1 MPPIDYTKT
10 CFVIMPFGTKPVGKH
25 RVNFDRIYDEI
36 FKPAI
41 ASVALP
47 EGGKL
52 RAARTDKDFFS
63 GDIGQEMFQYLND
76 SRFALADITGLNAN
90 VMYEIGVRHAARQ
103 SGTAIFRQGDAT
115 IPFDIN
121 HIKAFPYSYRPEK
134 NAKDARALIRR
145 VLRESLE
152 QNALDSP
159 VQIALRAQKDDAQ
172 RADVQPLLLEA
183 ENALRRFDRPAAIA
197 KLREALAAGGENAL
211 THMRLGILQRD
222 HGDLDG
228 AIAQFTAATTL
239 QPDYSDAW
247 RELGIQ
253 QARQTKNVQGEEAL
267 RTAISLN
274 PHDFDALASLGGLLR
289 KTNRLEEAAQ
299 LYQQSVDV
307 SGGHPYPLLMALKLR
322 ARTARR
328 LELDDTLRR
337 QLFLAG
343 KMRQAQAEAMPPIDA
358 PWCMFDLAETALYS
372 GDRAGFLEWT
382 RKGLGRCEHRYQAET
397 FRSALQL
404 LVDGGVEPD
413 GLPEGLTLIDEA
425 IPRLL

>member
-1 MPPIDYTKT
+1 MARVDYTKT
-10 CFVIMPFGTKPVGKH
+10 CFVIMPFGTKLVGKQ
-25 RVNFDRIYDEI
+25 RIDFDRIYDQI
-36 FKPAI
+36 FEPAI
-41 ASVALP
+41 AAVDLP

-52 RAARTDKDFFS
+52 RPARTDKDFFA

-134 NAKDARALIRR
+134 NAKEARALIRR

-159 VQIALRAQKDDAQ
+159 VQIALKAQNEEPQ
-172 RADVQPLLLEA
+172 RDEVQPLLLDA

-197 KLREALAAGGENAL
+197 KLRGALTVGSGNAL
-211 THMRLGILQRD
+211 IHVRLGILLRD
-222 HGDLDG
+222 HGDLQG
-228 AIAQFTAATTL
+228 AVDEFTKATAL
-239 QPDYSDAW
+239 QPKYSDAW
-247 RELGIQ
+247 REKGIQ
-253 QARQTKNVQGEEAL
+253 EARLTKNVKGEEAL
-267 RTAISLN
+267 RTAIDLN

-289 KTNRLEEAAQ
+289 KTNRLEEAARM
-299 LYQQSVDV
+299 YQRAVDV

-322 ARTARR
+322 ARTTRS
-328 LELDDTLRR
+328 LELDDTMRR
-337 QLFLAG
+337 HLFLAG
-343 KMRQAQAEAMPPIDA
+343 KMRQAQAQANPPFDV
-358 PWCMFDLAETALYS
+358 PWCMFDLAEVALYS
-372 GDRAGFLEWT
+372 GDAAGFLDWT
-382 RKGLGRCEHRYQAET
+382 RKGLATCEHRWEPET

-404 LVDGGVEPD
+404 LVDGGVEPPGLRE
-413 GLPEGLTLIDEA
+413 GLPLIDA
-425 IPRLL
+425 AVTKLP